1 MKTLWK
7 NLGIIIMLI
16 GVCVFVVYHFALTG
30 EHNIL
35 LYTGL
40 GLVILGCI
48 AQIILNKF
56 IE

>member
-1 MKTLWK
+1 MKTLLK

-35 LYTGL
+35 LYTEL